1 MSCATKGRT
10 LPSRGEAESL
20 RSRAKHM
27 SSDSAPVHLQPRPAT
42 LGMALAPVAVLV
54 VLLHQF
60 VGRHG
65 GTAHIPLLLAA
76 AVAAALAWQ
85 LGHPWKEIERGMVEG
100 IAVSLPAVLI
110 LVVVGMLIGTWIAG
124 GVVPALVYHG
134 LNLLSP
140 AVFLVATCLICCVV
154 SLATGS
160 SWTTAGTVGVALI
173 GVGQGLGVPLPM
185 VAGAI
190 VSGAYFGDKVSPLSD
205 TTNLAPAVA
214 GAELFEHVRY
224 MMLTTLPSLAIALVI
239 FAALGWS
246 HGGGGASL
254 ESVTRLRE
262 ALAAKFTLH
271 PVLLLPP
278 LLVIVMVVL
287 RLPALPALLAG
298 VVLGGALAGAVQGA
312 ALKDI
317 LASAQKGYMCQTG
330 DKALD
335 ELLTRGGMESMLGTV
350 ALILCALA
358 FGGVMERAGFLEAI
372 ARHILRLARGTG
384 QLVAATIATCVGM
397 NIVAADQYLT
407 IIVSG
412 RMFRGAY
419 AERGLHP
426 KLLSRS
432 LEDAGT
438 LTSPLVPWNSCGAF
452 MATTLGV
459 GTLAYLPYAFLNL
472 LNPLVAIVIA
482 AAGWKIARLDGM
494 TKDQG
499 PRSK

>member
-1 MSCATKGRT
+1 LWEAL
-10 LPSRGEAESL
+10 LPVG
-20 RSRAKHM
+20 
-27 SSDSAPVHLQPRPAT
+27 
-42 LGMALAPVAVLV
+42 ALL
-54 VLLHQF
+54 VLLHQL
-60 VGRHG
+60 VGRHDA
-65 GTAHIPLLLAA
+65 TAHIPLLLAT
-76 AVAAALAWQ
+76 AVAAALARRRGLLWA
-85 LGHPWKEIERGMVEG
+85 EIQRGMVEA

-110 LVVVGMLIGTWIAG
+110 LLVVGMLIGTWIAG
-124 GVVPALVYHG
+124 GIVPVLIYHG

-140 AVFLVATCLICCVV
+140 SVFLVATCLICCLV

-190 VSGAYFGDKVSPLSD
+190 ISGAYFGDKISPLSD

-224 MMLTTLPSLAIALVI
+224 MMYTTLPSLAAALVI

-246 HGGGGASL
+246 HDGGGASF

-298 VVLGGALAGAVQGA
+298 VLAGGVLAGTVQGA

-317 LASAQKGYMCQTG
+317 LAAAHKGYVSQTG

-335 ELLTRGGMESMLGTV
+335 ELLTRGGMESMLSTV
-350 ALILCALA
+350 ALILCALS

-419 AERGLHP
+419 AGRGLQP

-472 LNPLVAIVIA
+472 LSPLVAVGIA
-482 AAGWKIARLDGM
+482 AAGWRIARSQSSPAN
-494 TKDQG
+494 QG
-499 PRSK
+499 TEAQL